1 MPPQSD
7 IPPAVANS
15 KALRTKQLRAS
26 SAATKMSIE
35 GDLAGSNLA
44 FPKISSGQ
52 LRAMKQNQ
60 RIIRH
65 DACDP
70 ASAHEPL
77 PLFCSG
83 CGASSRS
90 KTCFFGISSILP

>member
-7 IPPAVANS
+7 IP
-15 KALRTKQLRAS
+15 LRSQTPKHSTKQLRAS

-35 GDLAGSNLA
+35 GDLAGSNLRVS

-70 ASAHEPL
+70 RL
-77 PLFCSG
+77 LMNLC
-83 CGASSRS
+83 R
-90 KTCFFGISSILP
+90 